1 MESTA
6 NGFEFSNLSLDV
18 LEWDVNKVWQ
28 VLAGYPCY
36 PVEIGGI
43 GRGGKWTFIARE
55 KPTSK
60 HQQLNPFGQNML
72 LLGAHIQHSSH
83 GGFFLSKWP
92 TTGHR
97 QSVITLAKTNWILQL
112 KVIKV
117 TKTSNMGD
125 FTIPVYRYT
134 KTIFVVV
141 EQFVP
146 CMDIVYIR
154 HP

>member
-60 HQQLNPFGQNML
+60 HQQLNLFGQNML

-83 GGFFLSKWP
+83 GGFFIRMANNWP
-92 TTGHR
+92 WAVCNNNI
-97 QSVITLAKTNWILQL
+97 VITLAKTNWILQL
-112 KVIKV
+112 KV
-117 TKTSNMGD
+117 
-125 FTIPVYRYT
+125 TIV
-134 KTIFVVV
+134 
-141 EQFVP
+141 
-146 CMDIVYIR
+146 
-154 HP
+154 

>member
-1 MESTA
+1 MDMEFAFNICCSA
-6 NGFEFSNLSLDV
+6 VQWNPRQMDLNSAICLWMQRRV

-83 GGFFLSKWP
+83 GGFFIRMANNWP
-92 TTGHR
+92 WAVCDNIGNDKLDSAT
-97 QSVITLAKTNWILQL
+97 QS
-112 KVIKV
+112 
-117 TKTSNMGD
+117 
-125 FTIPVYRYT
+125 
-134 KTIFVVV
+134 
-141 EQFVP
+141 
-146 CMDIVYIR
+146 
-154 HP
+154 H

>member
-1 MESTA
+1 MDLNSA
-6 NGFEFSNLSLDV
+6 ICLWMQRRV

-83 GGFFLSKWP
+83 GGFFYQK
-92 TTGHR
+92 G
-97 QSVITLAKTNWILQL
+97 QQLA
-112 KVIKV
+112 
-117 TKTSNMGD
+117 MGSL
-125 FTIPVYRYT
+125 
-134 KTIFVVV
+134 
-141 EQFVP
+141 
-146 CMDIVYIR
+146 
-154 HP
+154 